1 MTEASPPAPDA
12 APKGI
17 PQTGATPAQGTPA
30 PSGSAGEYDPRSFGA
45 GVSKAKA
52 EAAKELAEAREKL
65 SRFEDATKTAEQ
77 IKGERDALLSQLET
91 FKQRE
96 AKRLETAKLDASK
109 RMKDWPEDA
118 VALVGADSVSDADE
132 LRARLDRVA
141 SLVARTAVPSIP
153 GGNVAPAGTAAVD
166 LAEWQ
171 QARRR
176 GVAAEMTAALN
187 RLVAKHG
194 RAQVDSAIQAQGR

>member
-12 APKGI
+12 AHKGV

-65 SRFEDATKTAEQ
+65 ARFEDATKTAEQ
-77 IKGERDALLSQLET
+77 ILAERNTLLEQVES
-91 FKQRE
+91 FKKRE
-96 AKRLETAKLDASK
+96 AARLEAVKADVAK

-118 VALVGADSVSDADE
+118 VLLVGADSVSDADE
-132 LRARLDRVA
+132 LRARVDRVA
-141 SLVARTAVPSIP
+141 ALVSRSAAPSVP
-153 GGNVAPAGTAAVD
+153 GGYVAPAAGPAVD

-176 GVAAEMTAALN
+176 GVASEMSAAMN

-194 RAQVDSAIQAQGR
+194 RALVDSAMQAQGR